1 MALTVFQQ
9 KPLKHF
15 VTISDVSWLSCL
27 IFHFLLVFFPWSS
40 NLAKLSP
47 SLKKNLN
54 LNVLIIAQYC
64 YFLILTKLLKE
75 SCLISNSVNYN
86 LHLDFDKN
94 TSHAL
99 IHLTDKIRQQLEKLW
114 LWNIYWLSRSIWYSL
129 PWYPYSKMDLLWC
142 KRYR

>member
-15 VTISDVSWLSCL
+15 VTISEVSWLSCL
-27 IFHFLLVFFPWSS
+27 IFHFLLVFFPWSW

-75 SCLISNSVNYN
+75 PCLISNSVNYN

-99 IHLTDKIRQQLEKLW
+99 IHLTDKIRQTTTWETLAVEYLLTFKKYLIQFIMISLFKNW
-114 LWNIYWLSRSIWYSL
+114 LI
-129 PWYPYSKMDLLWC
+129 MV
-142 KRYR
+142 